1 MSETLPRS
9 GPGLRPSSVRAIARF
24 AVAALFALQPVAAQE
39 VARLPC
45 ADADKKCAQRAL
57 KNHAAGRIDTWRT
70 MLSVPVAERIGPAPP
85 HLVEYLKL
93 DNILNG
99 YPERPRAAT
108 LDAGLLA
115 DIRGAIVDLPPEIWK
130 LAGERLVGVFFVAGL
145 GGTGYTDYVF
155 DAQGKPAKGFVVLD
169 AAVLASQRANAWATW
184 KENTPFAPGAGYRL
198 DARIEADGN
207 DNRRNAIQYILL
219 HELGHVL
226 SIGADIHPPWN
237 LSPKEIDSAA
247 RYPFFDLSWTVDRA
261 ADKYRSRFDANF
273 PQRTST
279 VYYFGAKLAAAD
291 MAATYAGLRRTNFP
305 SLYAATAPGDDFAES
320 FASYVHVVLMR
331 RPWQITIS
339 RDGKPVEIFR
349 ACWGE
354 PRCAEKRRMLKRF
367 VKPSS

>member
-1 MSETLPRS
+1 MNLAAFLAVTAMLVAQMTLAQDV
-9 GPGLRPSSVRAIARF
+9 PG
-24 AVAALFALQPVAAQE
+24 
-39 VARLPC
+39 LPC
-45 ADADKKCAQRAL
+45 ADADKECAQRAM
-57 KNHAAGRIDTWRT
+57 KHHAAIRIDTWLAA
-70 MLSVPVAERIGPAPP
+70 LSMPVAERIGPASPQ
-85 HLVEYLKL
+85 LVEYLNL

-99 YPERPRAAT
+99 YPERPRAAR

-115 DIRGAIVDLPPEIWK
+115 DVRGAMADLPAEIWT
-130 LAGERLVGVFFVAGL
+130 LVGDRLVGVYFVEGL

-155 DAQGKPAKGFVVLD
+155 AAPGGPLKGFIVLD

-198 DARIEADGN
+198 EARIEADDH

-237 LSPKEIDSAA
+237 LGPKAVDSAA
-247 RYPFFDLSWTVDRA
+247 TYPFFDLSWTIDRE

-291 MAATYAGLRRTNFP
+291 MAATYASLKLTNFP
-305 SLYAATAPGDDFAES
+305 SLYAATSPGDDFAES
-320 FASYVHVVLMR
+320 FAGYVHVVLMR
-331 RPWQITIS
+331 RPWQITIWHQ
-339 RDGKPVEIFR
+339 GKPVASLR

-354 PRCAEKRRMLKRF
+354 PRCAEKLKLLERLIRRA
-367 VKPSS
+367 S